1 MVHKT
6 IWITW
11 ERQRRTFELSNA
23 LGIELY
29 IISSERRALIR
40 YLVSSMRTLF
50 IILREKPK
58 TLIIQNPS
66 IVLAVLACILKPLFS
81 YRLIV
86 DRHSNFLLGKTQY
99 TFMDKVFLLLSDY
112 SIKKADLTIVTNKNL
127 RKHIEAKGGR
137 GLVLTDRLPTPRV
150 AFKHNSKRSNI
161 VTFICTYASDEP
173 YKEVIMAAS
182 LLDKNIEIYITG
194 NSKKADPE
202 VFEGLSENVVV
213 TGFISDEEY
222 DELLQKSDIIMD
234 FTKLENCM
242 VCGAYEAVAMGKPL
256 ITSNTHVLR
265 DYFTHGVLHI
275 DHSPESICKAINQ
288 VYDNYNEYLD
298 GIQHLK
304 DNIEKNWSAMFN
316 ELKDYIDYTYK

>member
-1 MVHKT
+1 MRNN
-6 IWITW
+6 IWIAW
-11 ERQRRTFELSNA
+11 ERQRRTLEMSDA
-23 LGIELY
+23 LKTRLY
-29 IISSERRALIR
+29 IISSKSSAFFR
-40 YLVSSMRTLF
+40 YLVSSTKTLF
-50 IILREKPK
+50 ILCKEKPRV
-58 TLIIQNPS
+58 LIVQNPS
-66 IVLAVLACILKPLFS
+66 MILAVLSCLLRPLFK

-99 TFMDKVFLLLSDY
+99 TFIDKVFLLLSDF
-112 SIKKADLTIVTNKNL
+112 SIKKADLTIVTNENL
-127 RKHIEAKGGR
+127 RKLVETKGGR
-137 GLVLTDRLPTPRV
+137 GLVLPDRLPTPRV
-150 AFKHNSKRSNI
+150 AFKHNLKRSNI

-182 LLDKNIEIYITG
+182 FLDKDIKIYITG
-194 NSKKADPE
+194 NSRKADPE

-316 ELKDYIDYTYK
+316 ELKDYIDVYR